1 MKTSDIWKKK
11 KQKKTDEEN
20 FTSSISGILS
30 RTGRCAF
37 DAVLPCMKK
46 PSDQKFPNLIP
57 EKLSKYLLL
66 HSLSNGYDVA
76 SGGMKIL

>member
-1 MKTSDIWKKK
+1 MKTSDIWKKT

-37 DAVLPCMKK
+37 YALLPCMKK
-46 PSDQKFPNLIP
+46 PSNRKFPDLIP
-57 EKLSKYLLL
+57 QKLSKYLL
-66 HSLSNGYDVA
+66 HSLSNRYDAA

>member
-1 MKTSDIWKKK
+1 MKTSDIWKKT

-37 DAVLPCMKK
+37 YALLPCMKK
-46 PSDQKFPNLIP
+46 PSTENFLI
-57 EKLSKYLLL
+57 
-66 HSLSNGYDVA
+66 
-76 SGGMKIL
+76 